1 MKSDLQSD
9 EKICINAKVNVKT
22 EVKTDGRNDS
32 DDETVS

>member
-9 EKICINAKVNVKT
+9 EKICIKAKVNVKT
-22 EVKTDGRNDS
+22 EVKIDGRNDS